1 MIRIRGIMPK
11 WPYDNSS
18 VQISELLQFS
28 NIEMYICIY
37 NLFIYLFIY
46 LYIYIHMLHIY
57 IMCIYIYIYYVYIYI
72 YIHIMYMQTPH
83 SAACPVEVTGCS
95 AASHALLG

>member
-1 MIRIRGIMPK
+1 MMIRIRGIMPK

-46 LYIYIHMLHIY
+46 IHTYVTYIYNVYIY
-57 IMCIYIYIYYVYIYI
+57 IMCI
-72 YIHIMYMQTPH
+72 YIHIMYMQTPILQP
-83 SAACPVEVTGCS
+83 APWK
-95 AASHALLG
+95 